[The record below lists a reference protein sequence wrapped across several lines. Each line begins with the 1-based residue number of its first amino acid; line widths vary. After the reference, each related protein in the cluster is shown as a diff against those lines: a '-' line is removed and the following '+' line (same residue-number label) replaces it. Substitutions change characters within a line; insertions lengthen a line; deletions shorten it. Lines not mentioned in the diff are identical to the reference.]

1 MKESAL
7 HHPSFP
13 RRRESR
19 FKLSWIPARASYR
32 QLGRNDVR
40 KYTANFRG
48 TIRFFALLFCVFA
61 LSSHAVAQEKPL
73 KKINWG
79 VTALSASMWI
89 PWLAK
94 EAKIYEKNGL
104 SVETILLRGSGQTS
118 QALLGGSLFAAPVAL
133 PQVMLANLTGADL
146 VNVAHT
152 IASPNSK
159 LLVKPEI
166 RRPEDLR
173 GKKLATS
180 SLGSLG
186 DFLFRYILR
195 KYGVDPNREITWLSI
210 GTNSDRLQALLTGAI
225 DGADVTY
232 PADVQA
238 ERKGYRVLIDA
249 RKEVVY
255 PTTSIVTRRKTI
267 QEDRDTV
274 MRFVRSHVEGIAFFK
289 QNKEF
294 SLKVLTK
301 YVKTTDPEFLEGS
314 YAMFKQ
320 DFISVP
326 YPITKGLEATYDYV
340 ALTRPEI
347 RSHKPEEFMDP
358 SFIAEL
364 DKSGFI
370 KKLYEQK

>member
-1 MKESAL
+1 ML
-7 HHPSFP
+7 PS
-13 RRRESR
+13 R
-19 FKLSWIPARASYR
+19 
-32 QLGRNDVR
+32 
-40 KYTANFRG
+40 TH
-48 TIRFFALLFCVFA
+48 TIFYGLLLLWLVSICNRDLFA
-61 LSSHAVAQEKPL
+61 QDRPL
-73 KKINWG
+73 KKLNWG

-133 PQVMLANLTGADL
+133 PQVMLADLTGADL

-159 LLVKPEI
+159 LVVKPEI
-166 RRPEDLR
+166 RRIEDLR
-173 GKKLATS
+173 GKRLATS
-180 SLGSLG
+180 ALGSLG

-195 KYGVDPNREITWLSI
+195 KHGLDPNREITWLSV
-210 GTNSDRLQALLTGAI
+210 GTNAERLQALLTGAI
-225 DGADVTY
+225 DAADLTY

-238 ERKGYRVLIDA
+238 ERKGYRALIDA
-249 RKEVVY
+249 GKEVVY

-274 MRFVRSHVEGIAFFK
+274 MRLVRSHVEGIAFFK

-301 YVKTTDPEFLEGS
+301 YVRTTDPEFLEGS
-314 YAMFKQ
+314 YAIFKR

-326 YPITKGLEATYDYV
+326 YPIMKGLEATYDYV
-340 ALTRPEI
+340 ALTRPDI
-347 RSHKPEEFMDP
+347 RNHKPEEFMDP

-370 KKLYEQK
+370 KKLYDQK

>member
-1 MKESAL
+1 M
-7 HHPSFP
+7 
-13 RRRESR
+13 RRLSR
-19 FKLSWIPARASYR
+19 HFAI
-32 QLGRNDVR
+32 
-40 KYTANFRG
+40 
-48 TIRFFALLFCVFA
+48 ALLVYVCVFHSQS
-61 LSSHAVAQEKPL
+61 LAQDRSL
-73 KKINWG
+73 KKLNWG
-79 VTALSASMWI
+79 VTTLSASMWI

-94 EAKIYEKNGL
+94 EAKIYQKNGL
-104 SVETILLRGSGQTS
+104 DVETILLRGSGQTS

-133 PQVMLANLTGADL
+133 PQVMLANLSGADM

-152 IASPNSK
+152 IASPSNK
-159 LLVKPEI
+159 LVVRPEI
-166 RRPEDLR
+166 RKPEDLR
-173 GKKLATS
+173 SKRIATS
-180 SLGSLG
+180 ALGSLG

-195 KYGVDPNREITWLSI
+195 RHGIDPNREITWLSI
-210 GTNSDRLQALLTGAI
+210 GTNSERLQALLTGAI

-238 ERKGYRVLIDA
+238 QRKGYRLLIDA
-249 RKEVVY
+249 GKEIVY

-289 QNKEF
+289 QF

-314 YAMFKQ
+314 YAFYKQ

-326 YPITKGLEATYDYV
+326 YPIMKGLEATYAYV

-347 RSHKPEEFMDP
+347 RNHKPEEFMDP

-370 KKLYEQK
+370 RKLYEPK